1 MHYIKVATGFSTEVD
16 QMLIHAAEV
25 GSCPQ
30 REKYVILID
39 EMHICEDL
47 VYDKHTGE
55 LVGFATLGDFNSCLL
70 AFEHSL
76 SNSTSHRPP
85 LAQTMLVFIIQGLFS
100 KLHFP
105 YGLQITINHTQL
117 YYVYM

>member
-1 MHYIKVATGFSTEVD
+1 MLRDYTHYIKVATGFSTEVD

-30 REKYVILID
+30 CEKYVILID

-55 LVGFATLGDFNSCLL
+55 KGWFCHTG
-70 AFEHSL
+70 
-76 SNSTSHRPP
+76 
-85 LAQTMLVFIIQGLFS
+85 
-100 KLHFP
+100 
-105 YGLQITINHTQL
+105 GLQFMSVSI
-117 YYVYM
+117 